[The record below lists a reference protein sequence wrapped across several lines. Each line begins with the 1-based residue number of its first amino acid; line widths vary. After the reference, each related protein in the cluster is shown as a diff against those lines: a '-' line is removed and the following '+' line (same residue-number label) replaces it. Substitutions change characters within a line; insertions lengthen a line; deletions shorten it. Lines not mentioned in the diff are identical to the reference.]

1 MIKSFNSTNDID
13 YFKNEGH
20 NSWMLLQRCREVFQ
34 QMSQYTCT
42 DAETFAKK
50 NAYYRDVIQPR
61 LVDYYRA
68 PTRIRA
74 NNQANMLATIQ
85 LTQENTLATL
95 HSIATK
101 THLAMAGCCT
111 TLACTTAY
119 ELINEDQNNT
129 LIELVVHAGKHKHA
143 ETHCFVLV
151 GRDITSQISIPGSWG
166 KNAFIV
172 DLWAAT
178 LGLRPIS
185 QPLSPAI
192 TDLYPPNSIL
202 FSNQRLSR

>member
-1 MIKSFNSTNDID
+1 
-13 YFKNEGH
+13 
-20 NSWMLLQRCREVFQ
+20 MLLQRCREVFQ

-50 NAYYRDVIQPR
+50 NAHYRDVIQPR
-61 LVDYYRA
+61 LADYNND
-68 PTRIRA
+68 PIRKRE
-74 NNQANMLATIQ
+74 NYQANMLATIR
-85 LTQENTLATL
+85 LKKSNTLATL
-95 HSIATK
+95 RSIATH

-129 LIELVVHAGKHKHA
+129 LIELVVHAGQRKHV

-178 LGLRPIS
+178 LGLRTIS